1 MLDSAFDVLSTTIAW
16 DRVQGWFKDSDNI
29 DAF

>member
-1 MLDSAFDVLSTTIAW
+1 MLDPAFDVLGTTIAW
-16 DRVQGWFKDSDNI
+16 NWVQGWFKDSDNI